1 MSRKQSG
8 TRVFQTPRNVVESS
22 GASRSVVKKPF
33 LASKANGKRVR
44 MTFRLSQIGS
54 TRHVPFIAFD
64 DCTSCGA
71 LLAYGRTRKKAAQ
84 KRGLLIRISC
94 CARDEGSNPAQY
106 SPETLFL
113 ARLFLLVAR
122 ALVVVRLRGVGEL
135 GHPLID
141 GKRRFGLEHI
151 LELRMRLG
159 IARHEQRAAIGGI
172 LR

>member
-1 MSRKQSG
+1 MSTKQSEG
-8 TRVFQTPRNVVESS
+8 RAFQTPRNVVERSKT
-22 GASRSVVKKPF
+22 SRSVVKKPF
-33 LASKANGKRVR
+33 LASIANGKRIR
-44 MTFRLSQIGS
+44 LTYRLSQIGS
-54 TRHVPFIAFD
+54 TRHAPFIAFD
-64 DCTSCGA
+64 DCTTCGA

-141 GKRRFGLEHI
+141 GKRRFGLEHV